1 MTQFIFCGRHQKEIW
16 LLLCNVL
23 PAALTNAVRPLK
35 TMPGLSGAL
44 LPVVCEYVLYSEI
57 LMGVMKRRDQSQAE
71 LDSRVEALTSRKA
84 DTDLFTEKMENWKIK
99 WRTRIT
105 P

>member
-1 MTQFIFCGRHQKEIW
+1 M
-16 LLLCNVL
+16 LCNVL

-84 DTDLFTEKMENWKIK
+84 DTDLFTEKRENWKIK